1 MNGSRMQ
8 PDWVPPEGGAGF
20 ATRLVAGTPA
30 AGAVVRAKAAAPEL
44 GPPELARRIFQG
56 DRVAL
61 ARGITL
67 IESRSPAHR
76 AAAAAL
82 LDLVNTRAGSALR
95 IGITGVPGAGKST
108 FIEALGLRLGDAGA
122 RVAVLSVDPSSPVTG
137 GSILGDKT
145 RMERLA
151 RHPGA
156 FIRPSPSG
164 GELGGVARRTRETI
178 TLCEAAGFDTVLVET
193 VGVGQS
199 EVLVRGMVD
208 CFVVLML
215 AGAGDELQGMK
226 KGILELADVLVV
238 NKADGDNRARA
249 EAARLEFSRALH
261 YLAGGEGAWQPP
273 VLTCSAQTG
282 EGVAAV
288 WETVEQFIARA
299 RSRGDF
305 DARRGAQQLTWLQAQ
320 IEEGLREI
328 LLADPAVRAEQAEVV
343 RLVAAGG
350 LSPTAGARR
359 LLAKVAPLQ
368 GEQASGPHDKFPK

>member
-1 MNGSRMQ
+1 MSAASTS
-8 PDWVPPEGGAGF
+8 PDWVPPEGGEGF
-20 ATRLVAGTPA
+20 ATRIVAGVPAPA
-30 AGAVVRAKAAAPEL
+30 AKSREPAAPP
-44 GPPELARRIFQG
+44 GPESPGTLANRIFEG

-67 IESRSPAHR
+67 VESRSSVHR
-76 AAAAAL
+76 AAAVEL
-82 LDLVNTRAGSALR
+82 LELLNARAGGSLR
-95 IGITGVPGAGKST
+95 IGITGAPGAGKST
-108 FIEALGLRLGDAGA
+108 FLDTLGVQLCESGW

-145 RMERLA
+145 RMARLA
-151 RHPGA
+151 RHPHA

-199 EVLVRGMVD
+199 EVLVRDMVD

-238 NKADGDNRARA
+238 NKADGENRARA

-261 YLAGGEGAWQPP
+261 YLTGHEGAWQPP

-282 EGVAAV
+282 AGVAEVWQAV
-288 WETVEQFIARA
+288 EKFIGHARG
-299 RSRGDF
+299 RGDF
-305 DARRGAQQLTWLQAQ
+305 DARRNLQQLTWLRTL
-320 IEEGLREI
+320 IEEGLHEL
-328 LLADPAVRAEQAEVV
+328 LLADPAVRAEQAEIV
-343 RLVAAGG
+343 RLVADGTLPPA
-350 LSPTAGARR
+350 TGARR
-359 LLAKVAPLQ
+359 LLRKIAAAPR
-368 GEQASGPHDKFPK
+368 P